1 MQQKKT
7 KANPSEKILLTA
19 YECLS
24 TRGYANVSM
33 RDIAS
38 ESGVALSQLTYY
50 YKNKERLFIEVI
62 VMMMHQYLHEIE
74 NNLESAADSK
84 EKIISLVDFFK
95 NLIRD
100 KPKLLKLFIDFTAQ
114 ALWVPSFREQVDSLF
129 DKLSEIIESSIVT
142 DSKIDKYAPE
152 YSSKSIAKLILGAL
166 YGASIQII
174 LGSDKDRAFES
185 LNLAESLLRRR

>member
-1 MQQKKT
+1 MQTEKI

-62 VMMMHQYLHEIE
+62 EMMMHQYLHEIE
-74 NNLESAADSK
+74 NKLESAADTK
-84 EKIISLVDFFK
+84 DKITALVDFFK

-114 ALWVPSFREQVDSLF
+114 ALWIPSFREQVDSLF
-129 DKLSEIIESSIVT
+129 DKLSGIIESSIVT
-142 DSKIDKYAPE
+142 DSKIDQYAPE

-174 LGSDKDRAFES
+174 LGSGTDSAFES
-185 LNLAESLLRRR
+185 LNLAESLLS